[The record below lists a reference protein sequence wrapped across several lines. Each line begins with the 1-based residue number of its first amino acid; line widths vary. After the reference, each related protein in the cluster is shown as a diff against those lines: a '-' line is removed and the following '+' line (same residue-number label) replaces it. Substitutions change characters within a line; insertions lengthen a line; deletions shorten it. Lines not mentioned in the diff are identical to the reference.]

1 MEERKHLLM
10 YVEQV
15 FMILGISLL
24 VTTATCAIVGEEARE
39 YSTMFA
45 LGSGGI
51 PVNTVW
57 EYLLSSVCVTALR
70 FVFFTD
76 ALIKRWSVAAR
87 TIGMVGV
94 VIVLVGVLAYVF
106 GWFPVDDPKCWLAC
120 LVSFGVCFALSAVLS
135 VKKEQME
142 NRQLEAALRQM
153 KETEEHKTGRRI

>member
-1 MEERKHLLM
+1 MEEKKNLLM

-15 FMILGISLL
+15 FMILGASLL
-24 VTTATCAIVGEEARE
+24 VVTGICAIIGEEAQG

-57 EYLLSSVCVTALR
+57 EYLLSSICVTTLR

-76 ALIKRWSVAAR
+76 VLIKNWSVAGR
-87 TIGMVGV
+87 TIGMLGA

-106 GWFPVDDPKCWLAC
+106 GWFPVDDPKCWLAF
-120 LVSFGVCFALSAVLS
+120 LVSFGISFVVSAALS
-135 VKKEQME
+135 VKKEKLE
-142 NRQLEAALRQM
+142 NRQLERALRQM
-153 KETEEHKTGRRI
+153 KENRQEEN

>member
-1 MEERKHLLM
+1 MEERKHLLI

-57 EYLLSSVCVTALR
+57 EYLLSSVCITALR

-106 GWFPVDDPKCWLAC
+106 GWFPVDDPRCWLAC
-120 LVSFGVCFALSAVLS
+120 LVSFGICFVLSAVMS
-135 VKKEQME
+135 VKKERLE
-142 NRQLEAALRQM
+142 NRQLEEALRKM

>member
-15 FMILGISLL
+15 FMILGVSLL
-24 VTTATCAIVGEEARE
+24 VIAVTCAIVGEEAQE
-39 YSTMFA
+39 YSTMFV

-76 ALIKRWSVAAR
+76 ALIKRWSVAGR
-87 TIGMVGV
+87 TIGMVGA

-106 GWFPVDDPKCWLAC
+106 GWFPVDDPQCWLAC
-120 LVSFGVCFALSAVLS
+120 LVSFGVCFTLSAVLS
-135 VKKEQME
+135 VKKERLE

-153 KETEEHKTGRRI
+153 KEKEAEEL